1 MNSQNS
7 VSIPAKKTAQQNYT
21 ANLPIETLGFPG
33 LSLAALGFQVR
44 RVWWLS
50 RVALGLPVLLLLLL
64 LRPDS
69 KEAMAV
75 RLQEVRL
82 LVMAWEISWEDASAD
97 NNQNGTNTHSNPP
110 CLNCWKSSS
119 PMCLPL
125 VLLTDDIQSCSTWYI
140 SNRDKIFWDVMPS
153 RLMSVAVVARF
164 GVLSRNWKRN
174 FQKDLW
180 SFRPNRCAS
189 CDQAGAVRSGPLKL
203 RIRT

>member
-7 VSIPAKKTAQQNYT
+7 VSIRAKKTAQQNYT

-64 LRPDS
+64 LLRPDS

-82 LVMAWEISWEDASAD
+82 VMAWERVGRRLRGQQPKWNKHALEPTLIVGKV
-97 NNQNGTNTHSNPP
+97 QVP
-110 CLNCWKSSS
+110 CAWKNC
-119 PMCLPL
+119 
-125 VLLTDDIQSCSTWYI
+125 
-140 SNRDKIFWDVMPS
+140 
-153 RLMSVAVVARF
+153 AVD
-164 GVLSRNWKRN
+164 G
-174 FQKDLW
+174 
-180 SFRPNRCAS
+180 
-189 CDQAGAVRSGPLKL
+189 
-203 RIRT
+203 

>member
-7 VSIPAKKTAQQNYT
+7 VSIRAKKTAQQNYT

-50 RVALGLPVLLLLLL
+50 RVALGLPVLLLALL

-82 LVMAWEISWEDASAD
+82 LVMAWERVGRRFRRQQPKWNKHALEPTLIVGKV
-97 NNQNGTNTHSNPP
+97 QVP
-110 CLNCWKSSS
+110 C
-119 PMCLPL
+119 
-125 VLLTDDIQSCSTWYI
+125 
-140 SNRDKIFWDVMPS
+140 
-153 RLMSVAVVARF
+153 A
-164 GVLSRNWKRN
+164 
-174 FQKDLW
+174 FQL
-180 SFRPNRCAS
+180 C
-189 CDQAGAVRSGPLKL
+189 C
-203 RIRT
+203 